1 MLLSARCGFHKKY
14 VKTRYTELVF
24 LHPVRYAGH
33 VVHSGTFGAYQC
45 TILHAQ
51 VELVWIRQKAH
62 QDMLHQTCV
71 SASG

>member
-1 MLLSARCGFHKKY
+1 
-14 VKTRYTELVF
+14 
-24 LHPVRYAGH
+24 VRYAGH